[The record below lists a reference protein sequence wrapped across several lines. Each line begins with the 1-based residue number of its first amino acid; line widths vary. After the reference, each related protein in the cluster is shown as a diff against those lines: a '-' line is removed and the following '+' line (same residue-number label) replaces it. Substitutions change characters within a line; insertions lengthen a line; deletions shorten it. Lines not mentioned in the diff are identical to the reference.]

1 MERVIPLSRRKGDI
15 IILAFFWLN
24 ILFITYIVD
33 VEQIVL
39 PDISGDWEYPLW
51 PPSFFVVALIT
62 PEDELDVISNRAA
75 LPRPTKSLPSP
86 TKDECA
92 APRAAPF

>member
-15 IILAFFWLN
+15 VVLVYFWIN

-39 PDISGDWEYPLW
+39 PDIRP
-51 PPSFFVVALIT
+51 AT
-62 PEDELDVISNRAA
+62 RA
-75 LPRPTKSLPSP
+75 
-86 TKDECA
+86 
-92 APRAAPF
+92 

>member
-15 IILAFFWLN
+15 VVLVYFWIN
-24 ILFITYIVD
+24 ILLITYIVD

-51 PPSFFVVALIT
+51 PPAFCVDIIHFYGNNFDPGLIGH
-62 PEDELDVISNRAA
+62 R
-75 LPRPTKSLPSP
+75 
-86 TKDECA
+86 
-92 APRAAPF
+92 

>member
-15 IILAFFWLN
+15 VVLVYFWIN
-24 ILFITYIVD
+24 ILLITYIVD

-51 PPSFFVVALIT
+51 PPAFLVDI
-62 PEDELDVISNRAA
+62 IHWYGN
-75 LPRPTKSLPSP
+75 
-86 TKDECA
+86 
-92 APRAAPF
+92 

>member
-15 IILAFFWLN
+15 VVLVFFWIN
-24 ILFITYIVD
+24 ILLITYIVD

-51 PPSFFVVALIT
+51 LSGWTSSTGTATTLIPS
-62 PEDELDVISNRAA
+62 
-75 LPRPTKSLPSP
+75 
-86 TKDECA
+86 
-92 APRAAPF
+92 